1 MREVKQT
8 IVDVRNPTHRV
19 EKKLEEIDETE
30 YGNVTSSE
38 KESQRQLGSH
48 TTLEDDEP
56 LAGEE
61 VEIERTEGEEVKVPE
76 TLSRT
81 TSMDGGKG
89 PDESIYLNDGTLK
102 GVLGDVFD
110 VWGSKD
116 EKIDD
121 EEETIE
127 NLQKKLDVLKAPIK
141 LKKGYKEGLMLE
153 TADLKR
159 ASMEVFNWR
168 PGDDIEQLKQLSTSA
183 KMNGLNQMKNPNYYD
198 IWEAAQLGNYDSNEK
213 SYWDKITSITLE
225 ALTELEQG
233 NYSL

>member
-1 MREVKQT
+1 MREVK
-8 IVDVRNPTHRV
+8 IKVVDVRNPTHRV
-19 EKKLEEIDETE
+19 LKL
-30 YGNVTSSE
+30 
-38 KESQRQLGSH
+38 
-48 TTLEDDEP
+48 DEP
-56 LAGEE
+56 KAEE
-61 VEIERTEGEEVKVPE
+61 YNNLSSSDEKSQIQVGSNTELEMDGDLEGEEVKIERTTGEKVPE
-76 TLSRT
+76 RKDMSRT
-81 TSMDGGKG
+81 TPMDGKSNW
-89 PDESIYLNDGTLK
+89 PKASKNYEFDATLK
-102 GVLGDVFD
+102 
-110 VWGSKD
+110 K
-116 EKIDD
+116 
-121 EEETIE
+121 TR
-127 NLQKKLDVLKAPIK
+127 NQLDLLKASIK

-168 PGDDIEQLKQLSTSA
+168 PGGDIEQLKQLSTSA